1 MNTRIRDRLRRRRW
15 PHLAALLALAV
26 LLAVASASSIAIN
39 QLQLHTSMVAAQ
51 PPTPAALPSPDGE
64 DDQILKP
71 FPEPVTETM
80 TDTVRAVLASYTL
93 MTESDQVARLQAMV
107 VPNSGTLIYLPVIKV
122 VRRVAPAPTPIPTP
136 TPCPAKRADMAVTIW
151 PSPSIIVIPGQTLT
165 YEIRP
170 KNYGKGEATSVRVTL
185 PYSNQQLTVID
196 SRITDPNDWV
206 SKVTA
211 DRVEFT
217 FGPLAASKSRT
228 AAIVFRVKEYVVYST
243 VISMCA
249 SYDWSDHRD
258 GGAWRS
264 NWAPVVTGAGNESA
278 PWVPLL
284 VDPLGGVSGTTHHF
298 YTDRFIPS
306 EGIYTWLNTP
316 HGVEPLELRG
326 TADLLGRIWLDFSS
340 AGLRP
345 GTYQL
350 VTYGARSNLTGVATF
365 YVW

>member
-1 MNTRIRDRLRRRRW
+1 MHTRIRDRLRRRRW
-15 PHLAALLALAV
+15 PGLAALLALAV
-26 LLAVASASSIAIN
+26 LLTAASASSIAIN
-39 QLQLHTSMVAAQ
+39 QLQLHTSMAAAQ
-51 PPTPAALPSPDGE
+51 PPTPSALPLPGDE

-71 FPEPVTETM
+71 FPEPVTEAM
-80 TDTVRAVLASYTL
+80 TDTVRAVLASYTA
-93 MTESDQVARLQAMV
+93 MTESDRVARLQAMV

-122 VRRVAPAPTPIPTP
+122 VRRAAPAPIPTP
-136 TPCPAKRADMAVTIW
+136 TPRPAKRADVAVTIW

-196 SRITDPNDWV
+196 SHITNPDDWV

-217 FGPLAASKSRT
+217 FGPLAVGKSRT
-228 AAIVFRVKEYVVYST
+228 AAIIFRVKEEVTYST
-243 VISMCA
+243 VISMRA

-258 GGAWRS
+258 GGAWHS

-284 VDPLGGVSGTTHHF
+284 VDPLGGYSGTTHHF
-298 YTDRFIPS
+298 YTDRYIPS

-326 TADLLGRIWLDFSS
+326 TADLLGRVWLDLPST
-340 AGLRP
+340 GLSP